1 MQNCCGI
8 VSAVFRIVCI
18 AGSIYTTGVVM
29 ANTANPASTAA
40 TVVEITRQGR
50 KIMHDG
56 FLMEWSMQ
64 TARTWGSGSSWL
76 WDAMATPEGLAGYL
90 RMQSSPACSGWV
102 ITFTD
107 VKQNHRYEVR
117 LPMDTAYAWHNEVIK
132 IDQTGDDSS
141 RIYTLEWLFPWHR
154 ELSDTTTP
162 FSLRMEGRCING
174 DTLSVVT
181 MECLYNGKKPAET
194 NGLIGRIVIIG
205 LLAVMYLMV
214 QRKVRNQTRQR
225 ESPHQST

>member
-1 MQNCCGI
+1 MPNRFQI
-8 VSAVFRIVCI
+8 VSALFRIVCI
-18 AGSIYTTGVVM
+18 TCSACTGLFAADTV
-29 ANTANPASTAA
+29 NPVPTAA
-40 TVVEITRQGR
+40 TVDITRYGR

-64 TARTWGSGSSWL
+64 TARTWGNDNARL
-76 WDAMATPEGLAGYL
+76 WDAMATPQGLAGYL
-90 RMQSSPACSGWV
+90 RMQSTPACSGWV

-107 VKQNHRYEVR
+107 LQKNRRYEVR
-117 LPMDTAYAWHNEVIK
+117 LPMDTACAWRSEVIK

-162 FSLRMEGRCING
+162 FSLRMEGQCING
-174 DTLSVVT
+174 DTLPLVT
-181 MECLYNGKKPAET
+181 MECLYNEKRPDET
-194 NGLIGRIVIIG
+194 NGLIGRIIIIG